1 MKVSRLI
8 DRALGHRIYT
18 WIQTAGP
25 VQDKRSR
32 KLNKGYMIQD
42 TDTGYRCMIQMQ
54 DTDSVN
60 SCRIQI
66 QDRNEDTGDRG

>member
-42 TDTGYRCMIQMQ
+42 TDTGYSCMIQMQ
-54 DTDSVN
+54 DTDAGN
-60 SCRIQI
+60 GCRIRT
-66 QDRNEDTGDRG
+66 DERYK